1 MRAHET
7 DREEERLAGVLF
19 DQVDGLGR
27 RPAIGV
33 GEVIALGLN
42 HDEGVST
49 HDRFLTVGISLER
62 FAGARRLPFRAEA
75 VEPLRPRQRIV
86 GAVSAVVDAGIK
98 TFLHSA
104 RHPHMID
111 LADARGVVPRILEM
125 LRPGCAVTDRLTRT
139 GVAQHARRVRV
150 IARHEGGAGGPAV
163 GGLAIRAGEAGAL
176 RRQAIDV
183 GRVAHRVPVARERGR
198 GQVVG
203 NDEQHI
209 RGGFRARRGC
219 GDGGWDAGESGEG
232 EKQG

>member
-1 MRAHET
+1 MPFEIVPGVT
-7 DREEERLAGVLF
+7 AGVGALAHAGIPLT
-19 DQVDGLGR
+19 QRGL
-27 RPAIGV
+27 
-33 GEVIALGLN
+33 
-42 HDEGVST
+42 ST
-49 HDRFLTVGISLER
+49 
-62 FAGARRLPFRAEA
+62 
-75 VEPLRPRQRIV
+75 
-86 GAVSAVVDAGIK
+86 SAVFVTAHDADDPQ
-98 TFLHSA
+98 A
-104 RHPHMID
+104 DEEWRH
-111 LADARGVVPRILEM
+111 LASLTGTLVIYMGGTRVR
-125 LRPGCAVTDRLTRT
+125 AVTDRLTRT

-209 RGGFRARRGC
+209 RGGFHARRGC
-219 GDGGWDAGESGEG
+219 GDGGWDAGESGQS